1 MPVLKSI
8 KPEVYL
14 PIHTRANERTTF
26 DSLSWNKPHASK
38 SEQADVCVCARI
50 IYWIDVY
57 LKKCKIPVRNTK
69 IKKNENLI
77 N

>member
-38 SEQADVCVCARI
+38 SEQADVYVCARI

-57 LKKCKIPVRNTK
+57 LKNVKFQWEIQKLKKMKI
-69 IKKNENLI
+69 
-77 N
+77 